1 MLPFGDCFLSV
12 EYRFSLFFQ
21 TSGTCIVRS
30 IERCVS
36 LCSEFSLSCLSC
48 LISVCC
54 TQLYRRAGVG
64 SVDFI
69 GRVGEIPAV
78 CDIVKFA
85 PHEQL
90 LYECLMCNDRSDSA
104 VPRSLCA
111 AITYYDYLVLV
122 LVVIL

>member
-1 MLPFGDCFLSV
+1 MLNTGF
-12 EYRFSLFFQ
+12 
-21 TSGTCIVRS
+21 
-30 IERCVS
+30 
-36 LCSEFSLSCLSC
+36 LCSFRLLEHALSAVLNGVYHSVVSSLSLVSC

-54 TQLYRRAGVG
+54 TQLYRRACVG

-69 GRVGEIPAV
+69 GGVGEIPAM

-85 PHEQL
+85 QHEQL